1 MANILII
8 GCGDIGGALA
18 LKLTEEGHQVTGL
31 KRQPSSDLSSAI
43 QFIKADISQLDVLA
57 GLDFDY
63 DQLVYILSPSVANIV
78 GYKAVFT
85 EGVDNLLKQ
94 LAEKKPTI
102 ALTFVSSTRVY
113 GQDQGEWL
121 NEDSKTEPTDERGK
135 IILAAEKKFLAFNE
149 QTTVIR
155 FSGIYGRSKHLL
167 NKLKAGAAIQQEPS
181 YYTNRIH
188 RDDCIAVL
196 DFLLNKKLKEGLSN
210 KIYLATDD
218 EPVSQWQLASYL
230 CTKFKYPEPSPLNLD
245 KEAGANKRLDN
256 TRLKQEGYSFIF
268 SSYKQGYREGADE

>member
-1 MANILII
+1 VANILIV

-18 LKLTEEGHQVTGL
+18 LKLAAEGHQVTGL
-31 KRQPSSDLSSAI
+31 KRQPNSELSAI
-43 QFIKADISQLDVLA
+43 QFIKADVSQLDELA
-57 GLDFDY
+57 GLDFNY
-63 DQLVYILSPSVANIV
+63 DQLVYILSPSAANIAA
-78 GYKAVFT
+78 YKAVFT

-121 NEDSKTEPTDERGK
+121 NEDSKTDPTDERGE
-135 IILAAEKKFLAFNE
+135 IILTAEKKFLAFNE
-149 QTTVIR
+149 QSTVIR
-155 FSGIYGRSKHLL
+155 FSGIYGRSDHLL
-167 NKLKAGAAIQQEPS
+167 NKLKAGAVIQQEPC

-188 RDDCIAVL
+188 REDCIAVL
-196 DFLLNKKLKEGLSN
+196 DFLLNKKLKAGLS
-210 KIYLATDD
+210 KRIYLATDD

-230 CTKFKYPEPSPLNLD
+230 CAKFKYPEPSPQHLA

-256 TRLKQEGYSFIF
+256 ARLKQEGYSFRF
-268 SSYKQGYREGADE
+268 SSYKQGYREVSDE

>member
-1 MANILII
+1 MANILIV

-18 LKLTEEGHQVTGL
+18 LKLTAEGHQVTGL
-31 KRQPSSDLSSAI
+31 KRQPDSVLSAI
-43 QFIKADISQLDVLA
+43 QFTKADVSQLDELA
-57 GLDFDY
+57 GLDFNY
-63 DQLVYILSPSVANIV
+63 DQLVYILSPSTANID

-94 LAEKKPTI
+94 LAEKKPTV

-121 NEDSKTEPTDERGK
+121 NEDSKTDPTDERGK

-149 QTTVIR
+149 QSTVIR
-155 FSGIYGRSKHLL
+155 FSGIYGRSDHLL
-167 NKLKAGAAIQQEPS
+167 DKLKAGAAIQQEPC

-196 DFLLNKKLKEGLSN
+196 DFLLNKKLKMGLSN

-218 EPVSQWQLASYL
+218 ESVSQWQLASYL
-230 CTKFKYPEPSPLNLD
+230 CAKFKYPEPSPLKLD

-268 SSYKQGYREGADE
+268 SSYKQGYREGSDE